1 MSIFPALQYIC
12 TRDRMN
18 WRCLFQIILASNDY
32 AQNDLWLHVMYK
44 RATFGCYRGH
54 KPRNDGF
61 VKPDVELD
69 DAHALFR
76 FFGILVK

>member
-1 MSIFPALQYIC
+1 
-12 TRDRMN
+12 
-18 WRCLFQIILASNDY
+18 
-32 AQNDLWLHVMYK
+32 MYK